1 MRAPMRTVLLTW
13 SAWTALAVFF
23 ALTASLT
30 YVSQGRPPIWGL
42 SLAYSLG
49 QWWIWAILTPV
60 VFWCAARFPLER
72 GHLLARLPL
81 HLLIGLIVAIIKV
94 RAEGFVRQW
103 LFGVSPYLLINN
115 LALQMLIYW
124 ALVGVAHAL
133 DAYGRSRQFA
143 AEVQA
148 RLGRAQLELLRTQLQ
163 PHFLFNALNAI
174 AELVHEDPERADRM
188 IGRLSNLLR
197 STLDAG
203 DRPFVTLDEEIG
215 LVRSYLHIQEA
226 RFGNRLSVRIDIAP
240 DCRAALVPH
249 LVLQPIVENAIQ
261 HGVAA
266 RAEGGAIEIFAA
278 ARQDR
283 TLLIQITN
291 DGTSISRE
299 STPGI
304 GISNTRAR
312 LASLYGSAASFE
324 ISPQTGGGTMAALHL
339 PLRVDAGNGGPR

>member
-1 MRAPMRTVLLTW
+1 MGGRLRTALLIW

-30 YVSQGRPPIWGL
+30 YASQGRPPIWGL

-49 QWWIWAILTPV
+49 QWWLWAILTPV
-60 VFWCAARFPLER
+60 VFAMATRYPLRR
-72 GHLLARLPL
+72 GHLLARVAL
-81 HLLIGLIVAIIKV
+81 HLGLGLIVAFVKV
-94 RAEGFVRQW
+94 RAEGFVRLW
-103 LFGVSPYLLINN
+103 LFGVNPYLLINN

-124 ALVGVAHAL
+124 ALVGVAQAL
-133 DAYGRSRQFA
+133 DTYGRSRQLA

-215 LVRSYLHIQEA
+215 LVKSYLHIQEA
-226 RFGNRLSVRIDIAP
+226 RFGDRLSVRIDVAP
-240 DCRAALVPH
+240 ECRAALVPH
-249 LVLQPIVENAIQ
+249 LLLQPIVENAIQ

-266 RAEGGAIEIFAA
+266 RAGGGSIGIFAA
-278 ARQDR
+278 AAGDGV
-283 TLLIQITN
+283 LLIEIGD
-291 DGTSISRE
+291 DGMGIRE
-299 STPGI
+299 DSAPGI

-312 LASLYGSAASFE
+312 LASHYGPAASFAVT
-324 ISPQTGGGTMAALHL
+324 PQPGGGTRASVRL
-339 PLRVDAGNGGPR
+339 PFRVEGGNGPTS